1 MIKRLL
7 IIGSLALATSPL
19 FAQSAPAPIAPQSTV
34 PDSIPTTFGKW
45 YLPAYET
52 STTVADTTGALVC
65 LFATKRNNT
74 WWWLPI
80 APVGLAFIQ
89 PGERSVNG
97 IKTGEIPPD
106 SWQYVVGIPLIAGGL
121 GGMVFRLSTYSREA
135 LRQVQLDYQA
145 GKPIPAKWRRKLKP
159 LHFANA
165 AIMRVTIM
173 QQLQMMKLREQQR
186 ADRKL

>member
-1 MIKRLL
+1 MNKRLL
-7 IIGSLALATSPL
+7 FTGALVLLASSLR
-19 FAQSAPAPIAPQSTV
+19 AQTAPAPIAPQSTV

-52 STTVADTTGALVC
+52 SATVADTTGAMVC

-80 APVGLAFIQ
+80 APLGLAMIQ

-97 IKTGEIPPD
+97 IKTGEIAPD
-106 SWQYVVGIPLIAGGL
+106 TWQYAIGIPLIVGGL
-121 GGMVFRLSTYSREA
+121 GGMVFRLGTYSREA

-159 LHFANA
+159 VHFANA
-165 AIMRVTIM
+165 AIMRVTIT

-186 ADRKL
+186 ALRK